1 MTKGV
6 LTNSPSSPT
15 TTLLQ
20 MMTGHWVMQAIYVA
34 AKLGIADLLAKGP
47 VSCEDLAVRT
57 NTHERSLHR
66 VLRALASIGI
76 FSEVTAS
83 HFANTPLADLLRSET
98 PDSMRALAMLYAEES
113 YRAWGD
119 MLHSVRTGQS
129 AFEHQFGMGVF
140 EFFAKHPEAAAIFNA
155 AMTALMTQTADA
167 VAGSYDFSVFHTVVD
182 VGGNQGTLLAA
193 ILKSYPS
200 LRGMLFDLPHVVAN
214 AGPVLTNA
222 GVEHRCARLGG
233 DFFVRIPAGGD
244 VYVLASVL
252 HDWDDDRC
260 AAILRAC
267 REVVPLQGKLLIVEM
282 VLPPKNEPFFGKWV
296 DLHMLVMANGFE
308 RTAEDYATLLRAAG
322 FELARLVPMTAG
334 RSILEAVPAQTRQR
348 HGVGVQR
355 RNESPSPP
363 TAS

>member
-6 LTNSPSSPT
+6 LTSRSSSCPV
-15 TTLLQ
+15 TLLQ

-47 VSCEDLAVRT
+47 LSCQDLAALT

-76 FSEVTAS
+76 FSEVTAR
-83 HFANTPLADLLRSET
+83 HFANTPLANLLRSET
-98 PDSMRALAMLYAEES
+98 SDSMRALAILYAEES

-119 MLHSVRTGQS
+119 MLHSVRTGKS

-140 EFFAKHPEAAAIFNA
+140 EFFAKNPEAAAIFDA
-155 AMTALMTQTADA
+155 AMTGLMIQTADA
-167 VAGSYDFSVFHTVVD
+167 VAGSYDFSVFQTVVD

-193 ILKSYPS
+193 ILNSYPS

-214 AGPVLTNA
+214 AGPVLTSA
-222 GVEHRCARLGG
+222 GVEHRCARVGG
-233 DFFVRIPAGGD
+233 DFFDRIPPGGD
-244 VYVLASVL
+244 AYVLASVL
-252 HDWDDDRC
+252 HDWDDGRC

-267 REVVPLQGKLLIVEM
+267 REVVPPQGKLLIVEM
-282 VLPPKNEPFFGKWV
+282 VLPAGNEPFFGKWV

-308 RTAEDYATLLRAAG
+308 RTAEDYATLLRAARFG
-322 FELARLVPMTAG
+322 LARVVPIAAG
-334 RSILEAVPAQTRQR
+334 RSILEAVPA
-348 HGVGVQR
+348 
-355 RNESPSPP
+355 
-363 TAS
+363 